1 MNRMALDDLIR
12 RLLEVRRCRPG
23 KQVQQ
28 VQLGE
33 GEIRQLCAASKDVFM
48 RQPNLLELD
57 APIKIA
63 GTPSPFTISNQFPA
77 TPPWSTSISCTL
89 LLTKK
94 EGKPGL
100 RK

>member
-23 KQVQQ
+23 K
-28 VQLGE
+28 LGE